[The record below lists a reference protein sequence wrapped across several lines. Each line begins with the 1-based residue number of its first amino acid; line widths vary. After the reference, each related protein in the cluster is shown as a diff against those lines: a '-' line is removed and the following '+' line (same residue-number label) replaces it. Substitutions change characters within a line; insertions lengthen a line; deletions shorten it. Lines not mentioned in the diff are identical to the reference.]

1 MSNPVQ
7 APAEAVREVAG
18 LFRELTNLLRE
29 WIAGADTRRMKA
41 AIDTAETYIR
51 TASMVIK
58 DKLPEK
64 DHTRKDL
71 EALEYRFFKLN

>member
-29 WIAGADTRRMKA
+29 WISGADTRRMKA
-41 AIDTAETYIR
+41 AIQVGETYIR

-71 EALEYRFFKLN
+71 DALEAKFFKYN